1 MEEADVS
8 ETRQLISVA
17 QELGYCLKI
26 VKGVSGNIRGEFH
39 KSSDKEPSS
48 MLVLYNFRD
57 GNRMKMKKQFK
68 FPTKLQKALRSI
80 EEIKRLIVKKRL
92 TQGTLIEAIELLKSW
107 NTVEKQW
114 IKRCNP
120 IKKNFLSN
128 QTDVRD
134 VIQELDN
141 FGNNDPIKL
150 GDIEESNELTDNPE
164 ITHEQESVFERRK
177 DHAIENYSKN
187 EQGDITFNNKSHKR
201 NTTAIGVASNA
212 TNKKQRLDKTIII
225 HKNSRLPQ
233 ALENQEIAKDATST
247 VYLKDPRIPTAA
259 PVERIKATQI
269 RAIANEYN
277 YIFKVI
283 WGENHRPRGEFYKVG
298 TEKPATVLVFYNF
311 LRSGRLTLERQFKF
325 PSNLQKLIPTVPGIQ
340 KMIKNQF
347 LPPKAFENATML
359 DNAWKIVR
367 SEWRKRHTP
376 KGVDIISSVEQIVLR
391 RKTQGFECDVT
402 QETIPHPQGNVT
414 MENDELDE
422 FSKLISEGATTKNI
436 VFDFDDDH
444 FTSLGPQKPTQSTA
458 VVATLREVKETLE
471 FFENELKDK
480 R

>member
-277 YIFKVI
+277 YIFKVT

-347 LPPKAFENATML
+347 LPTKAFENATML

-376 KGVDIISSVEQIVLR
+376 KGVDIILSVEQIVLR